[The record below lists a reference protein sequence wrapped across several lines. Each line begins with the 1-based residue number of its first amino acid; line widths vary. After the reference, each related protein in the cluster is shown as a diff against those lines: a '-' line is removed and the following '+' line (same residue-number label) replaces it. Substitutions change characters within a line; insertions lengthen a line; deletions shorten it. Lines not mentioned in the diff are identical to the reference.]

1 MQQSLTSFAVFCGSA
16 SGLDPVFAEIAYKAG
31 GAIAASGAQVVYG
44 GSRMG
49 LMGAVAEGALDAG
62 GAVIGVIPGFLKTK
76 EIAHTG
82 LTELITVENM
92 HERKLKM
99 HELSDAIIALP
110 GGWGTMEELMEM
122 LTWAQLGLHTKPIGL
137 LNISG
142 FYNGLLELIH
152 TMQSQGFL
160 KPSFADM
167 LIIKDD
173 MEQLLAAMAAYE
185 APVVPQWITEER
197 T

>member
-1 MQQSLTSFAVFCGSA
+1 MQQPLTSFAVFCGSS
-16 SGLDPVFAEIAYKAG
+16 SGLHPVFADIAYKAG
-31 GAIAASGAQVVYG
+31 GAIAAAEARVVYG

-49 LMGAVAEGALDAG
+49 LMGAVADGALDAG
-62 GAVIGVIPGFLKTK
+62 GDVVGVIPGFLKTK

-137 LNISG
+137 LNTAG
-142 FYNGLLELIH
+142 FYNGLLELVN
-152 TMQSQGFL
+152 TMQTQGFL
-160 KPSFADM
+160 RPAFAEM
-167 LIIKDD
+167 LIIEEHI
-173 MEQLLAAMAAYE
+173 EQLLPAMAAYK
-185 APVVPQWITEER
+185 APVVPKWITEER